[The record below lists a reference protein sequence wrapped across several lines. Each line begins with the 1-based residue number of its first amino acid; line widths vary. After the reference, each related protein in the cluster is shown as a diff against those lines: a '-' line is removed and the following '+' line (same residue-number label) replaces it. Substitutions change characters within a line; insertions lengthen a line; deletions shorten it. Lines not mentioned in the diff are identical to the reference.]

1 MHQPLGLYF
10 PIIPKKCCYFFFLP
24 KECRPQQ
31 TYQSSWRNQSRPVAF
46 CAVGLFVNLLSVVPW
61 QCPCMIA
68 RTLEVLAFGEV
79 IVCTL
84 KYVFSY
90 QNCSFLLFYFC
101 SNSVEALQFNNI
113 HHSFPLCLTI
123 YLLIYS
129 STYLFKSAYKQMPQ
143 CKMTTSEIKWK
154 TINDTSELPLPPLSS
169 AFSILLSKNISIYF
183 CDGLDQYQSIHQR
196 YLT

>member
-10 PIIPKKCCYFFFLP
+10 SPSPLKNAVILFFFFLP

-61 QCPCMIA
+61 QSLCMIA

-84 KYVFSY
+84 KYVFPYAIRTAPFCYSISVVILWKLC
-90 QNCSFLLFYFC
+90 NLIIFIILFL
-101 SNSVEALQFNNI
+101 SV
-113 HHSFPLCLTI
+113 SPSI
-123 YLLIYS
+123 YLSIHLH
-129 STYLFKSAYKQMPQ
+129 TYLKVHTNRCHSARWQQ
-143 CKMTTSEIKWK
+143 V
-154 TINDTSELPLPPLSS
+154 
-169 AFSILLSKNISIYF
+169 
-183 CDGLDQYQSIHQR
+183 R
-196 YLT
+196 